1 MLGTQSLG
9 LFVIS
14 GLLLNMT
21 PGADTLYI
29 VHHATHGF
37 RKGFYA
43 ALGIGAGCIVHA
55 LAAALGLSAL
65 LAASA
70 QAYMVVKWIGAV
82 YLIYLGL
89 NMLRSAQNSVP
100 KKSAPKKSAPKHAE
114 ETIAIPTSLG
124 AQQIFWRGFL
134 TNVLNPKVALF
145 FLAFLPQFIAP
156 DAPSHIL
163 TMLFLG
169 LVFDIN
175 GTLWNIFMAW
185 LASSVAQR
193 FQSLRL
199 YSLWFKRAV
208 GVLFVFFGGKLALTK
223 S

>member
-55 LAAALGLSAL
+55 LAAALGLSAI

-89 NMLRSAQNSVP
+89 NMLRSAQ
-100 KKSAPKKSAPKHAE
+100 KSAPKHAE
-114 ETIAIPTSLG
+114 ETIATQSSMS

-145 FLAFLPQFIAP
+145 FLAFLPQIIAP

-175 GTLWNIFMAW
+175 GTLWNIFVAW
-185 LASSVAQR
+185 LASGVAQR

>member
-89 NMLRSAQNSVP
+89 NMLRSAQ
-100 KKSAPKKSAPKHAE
+100 KSAPKHAE
-114 ETIAIPTSLG
+114 ETIATQSSMS

-175 GTLWNIFMAW
+175 GTLWNIFVAW
-185 LASSVAQR
+185 LASGVAQR

>member
-55 LAAALGLSAL
+55 LAAALGLSAI

-89 NMLRSAQNSVP
+89 NMLRSAQ
-100 KKSAPKKSAPKHAE
+100 KSAPKHAE
-114 ETIAIPTSLG
+114 ETIAIHTSMG

-175 GTLWNIFMAW
+175 GTLWNIFLAW
-185 LASSVAQR
+185 LASGVAQR

>member
-100 KKSAPKKSAPKHAE
+100 KKSAPKHAE
-114 ETIAIPTSLG
+114 ETIATQSSMS

-175 GTLWNIFMAW
+175 GTLWNIFLAW
-185 LASSVAQR
+185 LASGVAQR

>member
-89 NMLRSAQNSVP
+89 NMLRSAQ
-100 KKSAPKKSAPKHAE
+100 KSAPKHAE
-114 ETIAIPTSLG
+114 ETIAIHTSAG

-175 GTLWNIFMAW
+175 GTLWNIFLAW
-185 LASSVAQR
+185 LASGVAQR

>member
-89 NMLRSAQNSVP
+89 NMLRSAQ
-100 KKSAPKKSAPKHAE
+100 KSAPKHAE
-114 ETIAIPTSLG
+114 ETIAIHTSMG

-175 GTLWNIFMAW
+175 GTLWNIFLAW
-185 LASSVAQR
+185 LASGVAQR

>member
-21 PGADTLYI
+21 PCADTLYI

-55 LAAALGLSAL
+55 LAAALGLSAI

-89 NMLRSAQNSVP
+89 NMLRSAQ
-100 KKSAPKKSAPKHAE
+100 KSAPKHAE
-114 ETIAIPTSLG
+114 ETIATQSSMS

-175 GTLWNIFMAW
+175 GTLWNIFVAW
-185 LASSVAQR
+185 LASGVAQR

>member
-89 NMLRSAQNSVP
+89 NMLRSAQ
-100 KKSAPKKSAPKHAE
+100 KSAPKHAE
-114 ETIAIPTSLG
+114 ETIATQSSMS

-175 GTLWNIFMAW
+175 GTLWNIFLAW
-185 LASSVAQR
+185 LASGVAQR

>member
-89 NMLRSAQNSVP
+89 NMLRSAQ
-100 KKSAPKKSAPKHAE
+100 KSAPKHAE
-114 ETIAIPTSLG
+114 ETIATQSSMS

-175 GTLWNIFMAW
+175 GTLWNIFLAW
-185 LASSVAQR
+185 LASGVAQR

-199 YSLWFKRAV
+199 YSLWFKWAV